1 MEKPE
6 NQVIALRGGSV
17 EWLRLRKGREGWER
31 DAGGLQPL
39 PDADALPAPP
49 GQAPAP
55 ETKAA
60 LAAAVHAMA
69 GRHATL
75 AIPGAC
81 AIQRIVSLPA
91 TDPAEI
97 AGMVDL
103 QIDALSPF
111 PPETVAGS
119 FELLETGAAESRV
132 LIAAV
137 PKNLLEPAGD
147 LLRQQGLRIDRIT
160 LSTLGWWTW
169 IRRRLAANPAGR
181 RVALIADRQNGELIV
196 ADQGAPILF
205 RAIARPPGLE
215 PPGFAQDL
223 AQETAYSLTALQ
235 LEHGHAEIAGV
246 SLWLADDAPP
256 GLADA
261 IQSALG
267 RPVQVEPLDALGS
280 LCEGLAQP
288 AGGAAGSRLN
298 LAPDSWRIEEK
309 ARLVK
314 RRLAAASA
322 AALVLWSLGVAG
334 ILAWQELQTR
344 RLAGLE
350 TRLAALRPAAQ
361 AVRETRR
368 RVQALTLYENA
379 ERAALECLRELVLRM
394 PPGIE
399 LNQLTF
405 EKGKAVTFSGQASSS
420 QPIYDFKKALDG
432 SPLFFGAELQGPSRS
447 MGRETF
453 RIALSLQEGLE

>member
-1 MEKPE
+1 
-6 NQVIALRGGSV
+6 L
-17 EWLRLRKGREGWER
+17 
-31 DAGGLQPL
+31 
-39 PDADALPAPP
+39 
-49 GQAPAP
+49 
-55 ETKAA
+55 T
-60 LAAAVHAMA
+60 
-69 GRHATL
+69 
-75 AIPGAC
+75 
-81 AIQRIVSLPA
+81 
-91 TDPAEI
+91 
-97 AGMVDL
+97 
-103 QIDALSPF
+103 
-111 PPETVAGS
+111 
-119 FELLETGAAESRV
+119 
-132 LIAAV
+132 
-137 PKNLLEPAGD
+137 
-147 LLRQQGLRIDRIT
+147 
-160 LSTLGWWTW
+160 
-169 IRRRLAANPAGR
+169 RRA
-181 RVALIADRQNGELIV
+181 
-196 ADQGAPILF
+196 F
-205 RAIARPPGLE
+205 
-215 PPGFAQDL
+215 
-223 AQETAYSLTALQ
+223 
-235 LEHGHAEIAGV
+235 
-246 SLWLADDAPP
+246 
-256 GLADA
+256 
-261 IQSALG
+261 
-267 RPVQVEPLDALGS
+267 
-280 LCEGLAQP
+280 
-288 AGGAAGSRLN
+288 
-298 LAPDSWRIEEK
+298 SWRIEEK